1 MLIRGVGGVQ
11 VEPKILDV
19 LTEFL
24 EENAVMPGNFEGQ
37 LASLS
42 SRTMIA
48 PKYKL
53 TVKWETKVA

>member
-42 SRTMIA
+42 SKTMTG
-48 PKYKL
+48 PEYEL
-53 TVKWETKVA
+53 TVRWETEIA